1 MKFSGVFPF
10 SNLKVPKNTNYVV
23 QIEPTRPAFT
33 ISGFPTSILCSFN
46 SCSKLSYQKRKKME
60 HESMGII
67 TDWFSETKCKESLSP
82 MVSNV
87 NTPFF
92 FFNFPRRNQGTKLV
106 TGSLC
111 TSIICKFRGHPKLWI
126 SITSYHAQ
134 LFKWRLTRRNGATT
148 QSFISGTQGV
158 NTTPF
163 FAGTLAL
170 VNQEIT

>member
-60 HESMGII
+60 HESMSII
-67 TDWFSETKCKESLSP
+67 TDWSSKTKCKESLSP

-92 FFNFPRRNQGTKLV
+92 FNFPRRNQGTKVV

-111 TSIICKFRGHPKLWI
+111 TSVICKFRGHLKFWI
-126 SITSYHAQ
+126 TITSYQAQ
-134 LFKWRLTRRNGATT
+134 VLKWRLTRRNGATIH
-148 QSFISGTQGV
+148 SFISGTRGV

-163 FAGTLAL
+163 CAGTLAL
-170 VNQEIT
+170 VNQEWT

>member
-67 TDWFSETKCKESLSP
+67 TD
-82 MVSNV
+82 
-87 NTPFF
+87 
-92 FFNFPRRNQGTKLV
+92 
-106 TGSLC
+106 
-111 TSIICKFRGHPKLWI
+111 
-126 SITSYHAQ
+126 
-134 LFKWRLTRRNGATT
+134 
-148 QSFISGTQGV
+148 
-158 NTTPF
+158 
-163 FAGTLAL
+163 
-170 VNQEIT
+170 